1 MTIFVKVL
9 EKAIVRRR
17 SNSYRDL
24 EQNKLGVLERPQ
36 ESCMAK
42 QE

>member
-9 EKAIVRRR
+9 EKVIVCR
-17 SNSYRDL
+17 SNSYRDP
-24 EQNKLGVLERPQ
+24 EQNKLGVLERQQ

>member
-9 EKAIVRRR
+9 EKVIVSRK
-17 SNSYRDL
+17 SDSYRDL
-24 EQNKLGVLERPQ
+24 EQNKLDVLERQQ